1 MIDTHAHIY
10 AEEFEEDIEEVVNRA
25 TAIGIDKIL
34 MPNIDANSIDAM
46 LRLEENYTG
55 ICYAM
60 MGLHPCHV
68 KSDYKEQLKVVE
80 EWFAKRHFLAVGE
93 IGTDLY
99 WDKTYWNPQVE
110 AFHFQCEIALKY
122 DLPVAIHCRKS
133 LDENIAMVEEYSGKG
148 LKGVFH
154 CFTGSIV
161 QAERIVD
168 QGFYLGLGGVSTFKN
183 GGLDRIIPHLEKSKI
198 VLETDAPYLAP
209 TPKRGKR
216 NEPKLLIHI
225 CEKIAEYLKMSVKE
239 VDELTT
245 GNAERLFFPKST

>member
-25 TAIGIDKIL
+25 IEVRIDKIL

-46 LRLEENYTG
+46 LRLEEKYEG
-55 ICYAM
+55 VCYAM
-60 MGLHPCHV
+60 MGLHPCYV
-68 KSDYKEQLKVVE
+68 KGDYKEQLSVVE
-80 EWFAKRHFLAVGE
+80 EWFTKRDFLAVGE

-99 WDKTYWNPQVE
+99 WDKIYKDQQVE

-122 DLPVAIHCRKS
+122 DLPVVIHCRES

-154 CFTGSIV
+154 CFTGSID

-183 GGLDRIIPHLEKSKI
+183 GGLDKIIPHLDKSKI

-216 NEPKLLIHI
+216 NEPKLLIYI
-225 CEKIAEYLKMSVKE
+225 CEKIAKYLKMSIKE
-239 VDELTT
+239 VNELTT
-245 GNAERLFFPKST
+245 ENAETLFFPEPT